1 LQGKENGPRPTPR
14 DDGGAATALVGEA
27 IRAGLADTGR
37 LGLFGL
43 SHGGFATGWLVATSG
58 RFKAGMAD
66 GLTGR
71 PCGR

>member
-1 LQGKENGPRPTPR
+1 MMAGQRRCLR
-14 DDGGAATALVGEA
+14 GEA
-27 IRAGLADTGR
+27 IRACLADTGR